1 MGSDFKRA
9 YPTRAKIETSDHTA
23 LFSGKIHIFSN
34 TMLSHIRKNAIFES
48 YEFSS
53 LLKLGLLSA
62 IQSQLSHKNCFLPNN
77 SCKNQG
83 FTFFLLFTFWFRERL
98 ILLLFLNYAQ
108 SPQKS
113 CKNETS
119 SQLFLFWTHNQDT
132 IEVKFSRLENTQI
145 YKYSRS
151 FVGRCHLGVSKRYGK
166 HFVSVSRVKVA
177 LFGERNKEG
186 STNGLRCSLPRNL
199 QAGSANEKKK
209 KWSTSEVLFLDFARK
224 QKTTLSPFLLM
235 RLYRRHQRDFCSF
248 SRGLLFSTF
257 FIESACTFRWNFPSK
272 TCWIIVA

>member
-1 MGSDFKRA
+1 
-9 YPTRAKIETSDHTA
+9 
-23 LFSGKIHIFSN
+23 
-34 TMLSHIRKNAIFES
+34 MLSHIRKNAIFES

-199 QAGSANEKKK
+199 QAGSANEKKN
-209 KWSTSEVLFLDFARK
+209 EVLQKYFSLTSPANKKRLFPHSFWWDFIADINEVSVPFQGVYYFRHFSLKALVPFDGISLRK
-224 QKTTLSPFLLM
+224 RVELL
-235 RLYRRHQRDFCSF
+235 LHKK
-248 SRGLLFSTF
+248 TF
-257 FIESACTFRWNFPSK
+257 FLEVLYADE
-272 TCWIIVA
+272 IVEGCMVQFI